1 MSIVDVVLLLLLF
14 GFVFFGFWVGL
25 IHALG
30 GLVGAIVGAVVASRL
45 FEPIVQQWGYLLG
58 GNQNLARIVIFLII
72 FIIVNRLVGLAFW
85 IIEKMFGVISVIPFL
100 KTINRLGGAV
110 FGLIEGVLVIGVS
123 LYVAS
128 RFPLGATFTESLQGS
143 SVAKKLLEVSGI
155 ITPLLPVF
163 LKQIRSVIGI

>member
-1 MSIVDVVLLLLLF
+1 MTILDVVLLLLLF

-45 FEPIVQQWGYLLG
+45 FEPVVQQWGYLFG

-85 IIEKMFGVISVIPFL
+85 LLEKMFNVIAIIPFL
-100 KTINRLGGAV
+100 KTINRLGGAI
-110 FGLIEGVLVIGVS
+110 FGLIEGVLVIGVTI
-123 LYVAS
+123 YVAS
-128 RFPLGATFTESLQGS
+128 RFPLGATFTEGLQGS
-143 SVAKKLLEVSGI
+143 SVAKKLVELSGF

-163 LKQIRSVIGI
+163 LKQIRSMIGI